1 MTDDFFNTKRKMLEE
16 DLVFAAL
23 DLSQHTGSAAYKVKI
38 PNTSPPLYIV
48 VGAEEDIKKL
58 MDH

>member
-1 MTDDFFNTKRKMLEE
+1 MPDFNLTNREIFQSNLIEE
-16 DLVFAAL
+16 ALNLFGETEAA
-23 DLSQHTGSAAYKVKI
+23 AFKIKI

-58 MDH
+58 IE